1 MPADV
6 IAIKADLAPD
16 RKLAVPS
23 SVRVGISLV
32 AIRHE
37 SRRIEKLALIT
48 FGQLENTRSN
58 SHLPFP
64 LHSNR

>member
-1 MPADV
+1 MPVDV

-23 SVRVGISLV
+23 SVRVGMSLV
-32 AIRHE
+32 AIRQE
-37 SRRIEKLALIT
+37 SWRSEKLVPIT
-48 FGQLENTRSN
+48 FGQLENTRSK

-64 LHSNR
+64 LHSSR